1 MARFSDEWLT
11 ELLNKNDIVDVISQY
26 VPLKENGGRHWGLCP
41 FHHEKT
47 PSFSA
52 SRERQLFYC
61 FGCKE
66 GGNVI
71 HFIMK
76 SDRLSYYDAVEF
88 LANRVNMSMPH
99 MDDDTAYEEKKRL
112 MEKIYAI
119 NKEAALFYH
128 RCLFEPEGASAL
140 NYLKKRG
147 IVLPV
152 IKKFGLGYAPESW
165 DMLSTHLQQKGFS
178 VSDMKAAWLVKEKD
192 KKTYDMFRN
201 RVMFPIINA
210 SGKVIAFG
218 GRVLDNSLP
227 KYLNSSDTAVFNKR
241 KNLYAINILKE
252 EKQLKYVFLVEG
264 YMDAISLYAY
274 GVKGMLAS
282 LGTSLTPEQA
292 QLIKRYTSNV
302 FIAYDGDFAGKNA
315 ALKASDI
322 FLKAGLNAKVIVFDQ
337 EMDPDD
343 FIKKYGVKGM
353 AEKMKNARSV
363 VDFKL
368 DMIKENYDTS
378 DEDSKMQYAMEASK
392 IIAQVESA
400 VQRERYVARLNKETG
415 FSVESLKA
423 QTGESSDGNNLV
435 QYRYNSINSAAGD
448 NADNKTEALLLL
460 YIMKKPYSI
469 LTVHNEVSQ
478 EDFTDDLYRKIF
490 YLIFDQVKKGI
501 LPVYAEI
508 VSLLTEP
515 DEIKKTNELFQTTV
529 EDNHLEKLLE
539 GCINKMQ
546 VSSLERKRRNLV
558 EMMSKAKDMDKK
570 QMLNEL
576 SILNKNLYEKRSKP
590 F

>member
-26 VPLKENGGRHWGLCP
+26 VPLKESGGRHWGLCP

-47 PSFSA
+47 PSFSV
-52 SRERQLFYC
+52 SRDRQLFYC

-71 HFIMK
+71 HFTMK
-76 SDRLSYYDAVEF
+76 SDRLPYYDAVEL
-88 LANRVNMSMPH
+88 LANRVNMSMPRL
-99 MDDDTAYEEKKRL
+99 DDDAAYEEKKRL
-112 MEKIYAI
+112 MEKTYVI
-119 NKEAALFYH
+119 NKETALFYH
-128 RCLFEPEGASAL
+128 RCLFEPNGANAL
-140 NYLKKRG
+140 RYLKQRG
-147 IVLPV
+147 IGLPV
-152 IKKFGLGYAPESW
+152 IKKFGLGYAPENW
-165 DMLSTHLQQKGFS
+165 DMLFTHLQQKGFS

-218 GRVLDNSLP
+218 GRVLDGSLP

-264 YMDAISLYAY
+264 YMDAISLYAH
-274 GVKGMLAS
+274 GIKGMVAS
-282 LGTSLTPEQA
+282 LGTALTLEQA

-302 FIAYDGDFAGKNA
+302 FITYDGDFAGKNA

-322 FLKAGLNAKVIVFDQ
+322 LLKAGLNAKVIVFDQ

-343 FIKKYGVKGM
+343 FVKTYGSKGLTEKIKT
-353 AEKMKNARSV
+353 ARSV
-363 VDFKL
+363 IDFKL
-368 DMIKENYDTS
+368 DMVKANYDLA
-378 DEDSKMQYAMEASK
+378 DEDLKMQYAVEASK
-392 IIAQVESA
+392 VIAQVESA

-423 QTGESSDGNNLV
+423 QTGEGSDKNSFV
-435 QYRYNSINSAAGD
+435 QYRHNSINSTTGEV
-448 NADNKTEALLLL
+448 ADNKTEALLLL
-460 YIMKKPYSI
+460 YIMKNPHSV
-469 LTVHNEVSQ
+469 LTVKNEING
-478 EDFTDDLYRKIF
+478 EDFADDLYRKIF

-515 DEIKKTNELFQTTV
+515 EEIMKTNELFQTTV
-529 EDNHLEKLLE
+529 DDNHLEKLLE

-546 VSSLERKRRNLV
+546 ITSLERKRRSLV
-558 EMMSKAKDMDKK
+558 EMISKATDMNKK